1 MEFHEADNLQKVF
14 KIPEKR
20 YWRCK
25 IDALADGRFFDEL
38 LAFAQYRTS
47 PVGYDPFITACMRNE
62 AWEAAAKLVP
72 KVKDPEEQA
81 MWYSQLGMQREAEE
95 AAKNA
100 GSQSLSGG
108 LLQTLTDALKGRR

>member
-1 MEFHEADNLQKVF
+1 
-14 KIPEKR
+14 
-20 YWRCK
+20 
-25 IDALADGRFFDEL
+25 
-38 LAFAQYRTS
+38 
-47 PVGYDPFITACMRNE
+47 
-62 AWEAAAKLVP
+62 KLVP